1 MGCSVGETCCEG
13 DCGQVRRFLI
23 PCIGTVCP
31 SGLSAPG
38 LDWNWAA
45 DCCWPRHRE
54 LLQARGKEHK
64 LGLPALRAP
73 CRAAG
78 TASHKLLQTS
88 AARTLRRM
96 HSAEQITAKRG
107 VEFAGSRRG
116 VGRGR
121 GCRSK
126 CCCQQEVFTSPAG
139 MLKEG
144 GADGQLWGMPTWHCL
159 VLCVLTKHKVVLVFC
174 LCVVTKRTRGSAHP
188 LPSCGVE
195 CGWLVGRELGGWSW
209 LGVPC
214 ARGGGGECCPQGS
227 VWQQCSASPGGCGVP
242 SNLTELW
249 FCDVTVLP
257 GGCKAL
263 NFFPVPRRNGELG
276 FGAVRAQQN
285 ACTGNKCVDI
295 PTQRSALCLVPS
307 WSLISPGLSPC

>member
-1 MGCSVGETCCEG
+1 MEVFWFDVGGSEPLEIALQFAWGERAWGAAWGRPVVKVTADRCGVFLSLALEPCAPVGSVLLGW
-13 DCGQVRRFLI
+13 
-23 PCIGTVCP
+23 IGT
-31 SGLSAPG
+31 GL
-38 LDWNWAA
+38 LAA
-45 DCCWPRHRE
+45 AGSCKAGPRHHE

-78 TASHKLLQTS
+78 TTSHKLLQTS

-159 VLCVLTKHKVVLVFC
+159 GLYPNALPLCCDKKDTWLSSPIAFLW
-174 LCVVTKRTRGSAHP
+174 RGMW
-188 LPSCGVE
+188 V
-195 CGWLVGRELGGWSW
+195 
-209 LGVPC
+209 
-214 ARGGGGECCPQGS
+214 ARGQGVGWVVVAGG
-227 VWQQCSASPGGCGVP
+227 
-242 SNLTELW
+242 
-249 FCDVTVLP
+249 
-257 GGCKAL
+257 
-263 NFFPVPRRNGELG
+263 PV
-276 FGAVRAQQN
+276 
-285 ACTGNKCVDI
+285 CTW
-295 PTQRSALCLVPS
+295 R
-307 WSLISPGLSPC
+307 WW

>member
-159 VLCVLTKHKVVLVFC
+159 VLYPKALP
-174 LCVVTKRTRGSAHP
+174 LCCDEKDTWLSSPIAFLWRGMW
-188 LPSCGVE
+188 V
-195 CGWLVGRELGGWSW
+195 
-209 LGVPC
+209 
-214 ARGGGGECCPQGS
+214 ARGQGVGWVVVAGG
-227 VWQQCSASPGGCGVP
+227 
-242 SNLTELW
+242 
-249 FCDVTVLP
+249 
-257 GGCKAL
+257 
-263 NFFPVPRRNGELG
+263 PVCTWRR
-276 FGAVRAQQN
+276 R
-285 ACTGNKCVDI
+285 
-295 PTQRSALCLVPS
+295 
-307 WSLISPGLSPC
+307 